1 MEFHLLASQ
10 SPAALL
16 ITTLRMVF
24 ATNAQLVAAIVK
36 EVIFAQAVILD
47 IGGVTE
53 DKVVTL
59 NATCNCPIG

>member
-10 SPAALL
+10 SPAVLL

-36 EVIFAQAVILD
+36 EVIFVQAVILD
-47 IGGVTE
+47 
-53 DKVVTL
+53 
-59 NATCNCPIG
+59 